1 MHHSFLFLSYIY
13 IYNMK
18 HKERGPIMTFAF
30 KKCYKISIQF
40 EFVSI
45 KLRYRRTANF
55 NQT

>member
-30 KKCYKISIQF
+30 KKMQQ
-40 EFVSI
+40 
-45 KLRYRRTANF
+45 NF
-55 NQT
+55 KTI